1 MRTTFTA
8 EDMKLIIGNIFA
20 SDDED
25 MIVTSA
31 IDGEQERKK
40 VRDYLNVDFYTWKNR
55 VVGEESFDV
64 WQKSIDVSLNKA
76 YGLVEVTDA
85 SAVAS
90 QDIDSGSVTAKVTVI
105 IQADKAAILD
115 YFVTKLRNAYL
126 GNPQE
131 ITNAAGQTIKAFI
144 NIGAPLYDSEPSMTQ
159 FGECIIVSFS
169 FIMSYLADAMSYVDE
184 QISIS
189 LDGSNYLP
197 MPYTAATWQK
207 ICTTKPVSTT
217 GRPDLTGFISSAVS
231 SVLTITY
238 YDMKNSAC
246 DALRPIFAR
255 FCAKTIGGTPTT
267 EGAVHVPI
275 YVKNYTDNVEYVY
288 NMIIDNMQ
296 RSVQNGNF
304 TVCSITLKGNG
315 KL

>member
-8 EDMKLIIGNIFA
+8 EDMRQIIQNIFA
-20 SDDED
+20 ADDEE

-31 IDGEQERKK
+31 IDGEQETKSIH
-40 VRDYLNVDFYTWKNR
+40 DYLNVDFYTWKNR
-55 VVGEESFDV
+55 VVGEEPFDA
-64 WQKSIDVSLNKA
+64 WQKSLDTSLNRA
-76 YGLVEVTDA
+76 FALVEVTDA

-90 QDIDSGSVTAKVTVI
+90 QDIDSGSVTTKVTVI
-105 IQADKAAILD
+105 VQADKAAILD
-115 YFVTKLRNAYL
+115 YFVTKLRNEYL
-126 GNPQE
+126 GNPRE
-131 ITNAAGQTIKAFI
+131 ITNGAGQTIKAFI

-159 FGECIIVSFS
+159 FGECIIVSFA
-169 FIMSYLADAMSYVDE
+169 FIMSYLSDAKSYIDE

-189 LDGSNYLP
+189 LDGSNYFP
-197 MPYTAATWQK
+197 MPYTSATWQK

-217 GRPDLTGFISSAVS
+217 ARPDLTGFISSAVS
-231 SVLTITY
+231 SILTITY
-238 YDMKNSAC
+238 YDMQNGAC
-246 DALRPIFAR
+246 NALRPIFAR
-255 FCAKTIGGTPTT
+255 FGAKTIGGAPTT
-267 EGAVHVPI
+267 EGAVNVPV
-275 YVKNYTDNVEYVY
+275 YVKNSTDNVDYVY